1 VSDTTPSAGSE
12 AAASTLSRSAPRRR
26 SARDSGNGAVAWL
39 FLPPALLLFTIFV
52 VVPMGEAVWYSVF
65 KWNGFGSP
73 SQFVGLLNFEL
84 LFEHPVFRLS
94 LFNNVL
100 VILATLLIQLPL
112 ALGLAVLLVDRVPL
126 TTTFRLIFF
135 LPYILAE
142 VATGLIWR
150 FVYDGDYGLFAKLWE
165 MFGAVGPHVLAEPD
179 MAIYAV
185 LAVSVWKY
193 FGFYM
198 ILYIAGLQQIDRSLY
213 EAARI
218 DGASRWQVFS
228 RITLPLLGS
237 TVRLTI
243 FFAILSSI
251 QKFDLIMA
259 LTGGGPNDSTQTM
272 VSFLY
277 SYGLTRMDI
286 GFGSAVGV
294 VLFVMCVAFAFGYKR
309 TVMRHD

>member
-1 VSDTTPSAGSE
+1 
-12 AAASTLSRSAPRRR
+12 
-26 SARDSGNGAVAWL
+26 
-39 FLPPALLLFTIFV
+39 
-52 VVPMGEAVWYSVF
+52 MGEAVWYSVF
-65 KWNGFGSP
+65 KWNGYGVP
-73 SQFVGLLNFEL
+73 TQFVGTLNFEL
-84 LFEHPVFRLS
+84 LFEDPVFRLS

-142 VATGLIWR
+142 VAAGLIWR

-228 RITLPLLGS
+228 RITMPLLGS

-294 VLFVMCVAFAFGYKR
+294 VLFAMCVAFAFGYKR